1 MMTQQSTRWSRQA
14 GGLPRTFWY
23 LWVGTLINRLGG
35 VVVTFLA
42 LYLTGERG
50 LSTGEAGLVLTAYG
64 IGSFIGQPVGGL
76 LADQWGRRATLLAGL
91 VGGAGALFCLGLA
104 GTLPV
109 ILVIVTVYG
118 VCLNGARPALQA
130 AVADVVPGKDRARA
144 YALNFWAVNLGFG
157 IGIPIGGVLAGQG
170 WWWLLGVDI
179 GSMIV
184 FAGII
189 WARVPETRP
198 ARTPSDLPGSLREV
212 LRDRLLLTLVACL
225 TAQGVV
231 YLQAYTT
238 LPLVMARDGLDASG
252 YGIALGLNGVLI
264 IVLQPFLLG
273 IITGRPRGQL
283 LLVSGVLQGLGIA
296 LHGLAS
302 TLITHMA
309 AVAVWTVGEV
319 LQAGLL
325 ATVVASLAPEH
336 LRGRY
341 LGVFG
346 TSFGLAQLLAPLFG
360 TQTLEQLGEGV
371 LWITCAVVG
380 VASAIGLKYVSQ
392 TADQRKNS
400 DTEAL

>member
-1 MMTQQSTRWSRQA
+1 
-14 GGLPRTFWY
+14 
-23 LWVGTLINRLGG
+23 
-35 VVVTFLA
+35 
-42 LYLTGERG
+42 
-50 LSTGEAGLVLTAYG
+50 
-64 IGSFIGQPVGGL
+64 
-76 LADQWGRRATLLAGL
+76 
-91 VGGAGALFCLGLA
+91 
-104 GTLPV
+104 
-109 ILVIVTVYG
+109 
-118 VCLNGARPALQA
+118 
-130 AVADVVPGKDRARA
+130 
-144 YALNFWAVNLGFG
+144 LNFWAVNLGFG